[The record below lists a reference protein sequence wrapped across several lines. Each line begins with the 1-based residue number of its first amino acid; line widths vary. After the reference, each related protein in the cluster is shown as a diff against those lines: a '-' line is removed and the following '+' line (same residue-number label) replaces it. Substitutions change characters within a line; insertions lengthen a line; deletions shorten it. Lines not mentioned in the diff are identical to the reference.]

1 MTKAFEHIRTQA
13 APTLNLSVEE
23 YRHRGTGARHFHLSA
38 DDDNNAF
45 LVAFLTV
52 PEDDTG
58 VAHILEHTS
67 LCGSERYP
75 VRDPFFMMTRRS
87 LNTFMNA
94 FTSSDWT
101 AYPFASQ
108 NRKDFNNLLDVYL
121 DSVFF
126 PRLDPLDF
134 AQEGHRLEFADPADA
149 DSELVFKGVVFNE
162 MKGAMSSP
170 VRRLWQTLQSA
181 LFPTITY
188 HHNSGGEPAAI
199 PDLSY
204 AQLKQFHARHYH
216 PGNAVFMTYG
226 DIPAQEHQRRF
237 QEQALDRFSA
247 KPVHFHVPMEQRL
260 TEPQRIDSVYALD
273 GEEDASGKTHIVMG
287 SLLGPNTDSFQVM
300 ETHLL
305 GNVLLDNSASPLRH
319 ALEVTE
325 LAGAPS
331 ELCGVDDATHEMI
344 FVCGVE
350 GSEPENAQ
358 RIEDLIL
365 GVLREVADNGVDP
378 ALVESVLHQMELH
391 QREVGG
397 GGFPYGL
404 QLMVNALNPAVHGA
418 DPVETLN
425 IDDAL
430 DRLRRSIA
438 DPGYI
443 KGLAKRLLLDNPHRV
458 RLTLK
463 PDTDLSQRER
473 QAEDERLA
481 EIKAGLDARERQRIR
496 DRAEALEARQMQQ
509 DDPEQLPKVTLEDVP
524 LELKIAVGETVELA
538 GAPVVRYAQG
548 TNGLVYA
555 QVVSELPDLEEP
567 LRNLLP
573 LYTDFVTEVGVGGL
587 DYRQTQAWQA
597 AVTGGLSCRTSIRA
611 PVDHSQ
617 GTDGFLAFG
626 GKALARNAE
635 ALAELM
641 VKTFRDTRFD
651 ERARLKELV
660 AQTRAHR
667 WASITD
673 QGHGLAMTAAGARI
687 APLNALRHQWS
698 GLAGLQAL
706 KSLDERLADPQALQD
721 FSDHLTALR
730 DCLIQTPHR
739 FALVAEEEALPQLT
753 QALERRWIGGAGAA
767 NAAPFQ
773 APETAAGLTRE
784 AWATS
789 TQVNFA
795 AKAYAT
801 VPWSHADA
809 PALSVLGG
817 FLRNGH
823 LHRAIRE
830 QGGAYGAGASWDPD
844 TGTFRF
850 YSYRDPRLDETL
862 TDFDASV
869 EWLLQGRQQ
878 YRELEEAILG
888 VIAAID
894 RPDSPAGEALGA
906 YFSQLHG
913 RTPERRRDFRARIL
927 RVTSDD
933 LRRVAQTYL
942 DPEHAHIAVVSH
954 AQMLDREGKGLER
967 ITL

>member
-1 MTKAFEHIRTQA
+1 MTQAFEHIRTQPV
-13 APTLNLSVEE
+13 PTLRLDVEE
-23 YRHRGTGARHFHLSA
+23 YRHRETGARHFHLRA
-38 DDDNNAF
+38 EDNNNAF

-121 DSVFF
+121 DSAFF

-134 AQEGHRLEFADPADA
+134 AQEGHRLEFADPADP

-170 VRRLWQTLQSA
+170 MRRLWQTLQSA
-181 LFPTITY
+181 LFPTVTY
-188 HHNSGGEPAAI
+188 HHNAGGEPAAI

-237 QEQALDRFSA
+237 QKQALARFTA
-247 KPVHFHVPMEQRL
+247 EPARFHVPMEQRL
-260 TEPQRIDSVYALD
+260 TEPQRMESVYALD

-287 SLLGPNTDSFQVM
+287 WLLGANTDSFQVM

-305 GNVLLDNSASPLRH
+305 SDVLLDNSASPLRH
-319 ALEVTE
+319 ALETTE

-350 GSEPENAQ
+350 GSEPENAR

-365 GVLREVADNGVDP
+365 GVLQDVADNGVDP

-430 DRLRRSIA
+430 GRLRQAIA
-438 DPGYI
+438 DPEYI
-443 KGLAKRLLLDNPHRV
+443 KGLAKRLLLDNPHQV

-463 PDTDLSQRER
+463 PDTGLSQRER
-473 QAEDERLA
+473 QAEAGRLA
-481 EIKAGLDARERQRIR
+481 DIKARLDAGARQRIR
-496 DRAEALEARQMQQ
+496 EQAEALEARQMQQ

-524 LELKIAVGETVELA
+524 LDLKIAVGETTELA
-538 GAPVVRYAQG
+538 GASAVRYAQG

-555 QVVSELPDLEEP
+555 QVVGELPDLEEP
-567 LRNLLP
+567 LRDLLP

-597 AVTGGLSCRTSIRA
+597 AVIGGLSCRASIRA
-611 PVDHSQ
+611 SVDDAR
-617 GTDGFLAFG
+617 GADGFLAFG
-626 GKALARNAE
+626 GKALARNAD

-641 VKTFRDTRFD
+641 AQTFRDARFD

-660 AQTRAHR
+660 AQTRAHH

-673 QGHGLAMTAAGARI
+673 QGHSLAMTAAGARI
-687 APLNALRHQWS
+687 APLNALRHRWS
-698 GLAGLQAL
+698 GLAGLQTL
-706 KSLDERLADPQALQD
+706 KSLDERLTDDQALKD
-721 FSDHLTALR
+721 FADRLAALR
-730 DCLIQTPHR
+730 DRLTRVPRR
-739 FALVAEEEALPQLT
+739 FALVAEEEALPQLA
-753 QALERRWIGGAGAA
+753 QALQRQWTGDAGSA

-773 APETAAGLTRE
+773 VPETASGLTRE
-784 AWATS
+784 AWAAS

-844 TGTFRF
+844 TGAFRF
-850 YSYRDPRLDETL
+850 FSYRDPRLDETL
-862 TDFDASV
+862 ADFDASV
-869 EWLLQGRQQ
+869 EWLLRGGQQ

-894 RPDSPAGEALGA
+894 RPESPAGEALGA
-906 YFSQLHG
+906 YFAQLHG

-927 RVTSDD
+927 RVTLDD
-933 LRRVAQTYL
+933 LRRVAQAYL
-942 DPEHAHIAVVSH
+942 DPNRAHIAVVSN
-954 AQMLDREGKGLER
+954 AQMLEREGAGLER
-967 ITL
+967 IAL